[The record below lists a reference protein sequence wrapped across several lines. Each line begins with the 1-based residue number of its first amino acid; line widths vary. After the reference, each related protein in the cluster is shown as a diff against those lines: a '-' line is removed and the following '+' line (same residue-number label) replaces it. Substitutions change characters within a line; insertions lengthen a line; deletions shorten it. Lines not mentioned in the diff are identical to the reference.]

1 MASTAT
7 AFTVGNRV
15 RVAYS
20 TTPSDYM
27 EGSITAFTSTSLTV
41 NVDYVGGTG
50 TWASWNITV
59 AGAVGSTGA
68 TGATGV
74 QGITGLPDRQ
84 GERVHGDAG
93 NTGY

>member
-1 MASTAT
+1 
-7 AFTVGNRV
+7 
-15 RVAYS
+15 
-20 TTPSDYM
+20 M

-59 AGAVGSTGA
+59 AGAIGSTGA

-74 QGITGLPDRQ
+74 QGITGPTGGTGATGM
-84 GERVHGDAG
+84 GEVSSYFVNLCALVPLWQ
-93 NTGY
+93 N